1 MKFAIKDFFS
11 KFTEEILDGKL
22 HFCALHEEHDF
33 ANKHEKSRKNQTI
46 SEWCKCGKCGVMDT
60 NVECLNCHKVED
72 LKYF

>member
-1 MKFAIKDFFS
+1 MENFI
-11 KFTEEILDGKL
+11 
-22 HFCALHEEHDF
+22 FCALYEEHDF
-33 ANKHEKSRKNQTI
+33 ANKHEKSRKNQTF